1 MADLNLAEAQGRL
14 DAATRPESEEE
25 ADAEETYRDKLVR
38 QKCGLMDDLL
48 TGRVQVSGGRER
60 SGA

>member
-1 MADLNLAEAQGRL
+1 MADLNLAEAQDRL
-14 DAATRPESEEE
+14 DDATRPESEEE
-25 ADAEETYRDKLVR
+25 ADAEETYHDKLVL